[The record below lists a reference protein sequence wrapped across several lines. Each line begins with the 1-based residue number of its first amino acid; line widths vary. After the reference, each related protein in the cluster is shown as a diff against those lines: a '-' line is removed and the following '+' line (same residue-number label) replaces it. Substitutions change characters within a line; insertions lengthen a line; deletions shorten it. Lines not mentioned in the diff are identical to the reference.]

1 MPTINQIFSIIGR
14 KFRNFVFRKRLGR
27 RKWSAKLIFL
37 IMGFFDKFEI
47 YSNTGQVGNFDHYV
61 PKLLLRYFKAS
72 NHGNNSKS
80 SYCWSRLNNSI
91 NRVCI
96 DKICGEANYDISS
109 TNSKPSDYVSRK
121 LFAELLEQKSS
132 YILKRINTND
142 ELDLT
147 YLEESTLA
155 VFMAHQI
162 TRVPAFRRYLSTFFS
177 IGYSDGLINYNDFGD
192 KNILRRKVADNTI
205 GITYDQVIGADFCTR
220 IDGGKPQ
227 IIMLSLIIASDI
239 AEKIYKGNLHI
250 LEVPKNSLEEF
261 VISDNPVIFLDM
273 ERKEILRFPPWWE
286 IEKKDFWIFMPISPK
301 KAIFYCKSR
310 KKDGPVENEN
320 EDLVRLFNFGQY
332 LCSLES
338 VLGTKEAIIKNH
350 LNLYATEMHRK

>member
-1 MPTINQIFSIIGR
+1 MLAINRIFSLIGR

-47 YSNTGQVGNFDHYV
+47 YSNTGKVGNFDHYV
-61 PKLLLRYFKAS
+61 PKLLLRYFKTSKQS
-72 NHGNNSKS
+72 NSLYCYSK
-80 SYCWSRLNNSI
+80 LINSI
-91 NRVCI
+91 NRVSI
-96 DKICGEANYDISS
+96 DKICGEIDYDIS
-109 TNSKPSDYVSRK
+109 NSNSRPSDYVSRK

-155 VFMAHQI
+155 VFLAHQI
-162 TRVPAFRRYLSTFFS
+162 TRVPAFRRHLSNFFS
-177 IGYSDGLINYNDFGD
+177 IGYSEGLINYNDFGD
-192 KNILRRKVADNTI
+192 KNVLRRKVADNTI
-205 GITYDQVIGADFCTR
+205 GITYDQVIRAHFRTR

-250 LEVPKNSLEEF
+250 LEVPKNSVEEF

-286 IEKKDFWIFMPISPK
+286 IGKKDFWIFMPISPK

-310 KKDGPVENEN
+310 KKDGPVENKN
-320 EDLVRLFNFGQY
+320 EDMVQLFNFGQY
-332 LCSLES
+332 LCSSEC
-338 VLGTKEAIIKNH
+338 VLGAKEEIINNH
-350 LNLYATEMHRK
+350 LSLYATEMHRT